1 VAGSINIVALRSVPG
16 MAEIKGIA
24 ARTAGW
30 SMRHRALAV
39 IGWLVFVAGTVVL
52 SGVLGTID
60 DETGGNH
67 GESARAEKLIN
78 AADFP
83 ERSGEMVLVRAK
95 DGRTIDDPEVQAALA
110 ELTRALDATG
120 VATERSKALPS
131 EDRSAALVAFDLAKA
146 DDVDRTLAAVD
157 GVQKAH
163 PSLDVAEAGDASGD
177 KFIGEE
183 LDKILNKVGIGSL
196 AVTFG
201 ILLVAFGAV
210 VAALLPVGLAITA
223 VIAAMG
229 LVALASR
236 AAPLS
241 DTTPHV
247 MLLIGLAVGVDYC
260 LFYIRRERE
269 ERARGNDKDR
279 ALLIA
284 AQTSGRSI
292 WISGLTVMVAMAGLL
307 FTGDSTFVSVGLGTM
322 LVVATAVL
330 GSLTVL
336 PALLSL
342 LGDKINVGRI
352 RRRKAVHSAR
362 STGRFWRAVLA
373 VVLRRPLV
381 SAILAVLALGAL
393 ATPALRLNI
402 QGEGLEDF
410 GDSIPTIN
418 TFRDIRDEFPGGAEP
433 ARVVVAADDV
443 TAAPVTAAIEK
454 FRAEALK
461 TGQLHEPIAV
471 VVSPDRSVAIVSVG
485 LSGSGT
491 DAATVK
497 ALKLL
502 RGTVIP
508 SVFHDVPQVRDVAVG
523 GEAAGSY
530 DFNQSLHRS
539 MPLVFLFVLGLTF
552 VLVLLSFRSL
562 VIAATTIVLNL
573 LSVAAAY
580 GVLVL
585 VFQDGHGAGL
595 LDFTPSGGITD
606 WLPLLLFVIL
616 FGLSMDYHVFVL
628 SRIREGY
635 DRGLTTRQAIADGI
649 AGTAGAITSA
659 AVVMVGVFGLFAFMP
674 LTSMKQ
680 IGLGLSVAVLL
691 DATLIRAI
699 LLPAVMALLGK
710 TNWYLPRWLGWLPKI
725 EHGAPSEPAAT
736 APSTYPAAEPATAGA
751 GAPH

>member
-1 VAGSINIVALRSVPG
+1 LLSVAFLT

-39 IGWLVFVAGTVVL
+39 LGWLVFVAGTVVL
-52 SGVLGTID
+52 SGMLGTVD

-67 GESARAEKLIN
+67 GESARAEKLIE

-83 ERSGEMVLVRAK
+83 ERSGEMVLVRG
-95 DGRTIDDPEVQAALA
+95 DGRTVDDAEVQAALA
-110 ELTRALDATG
+110 ELGRALDGTG
-120 VATERSKALPS
+120 VALDRSDPIPS
-131 EDRSAALVAFDLAKA
+131 EDRGAALVTFDLADP
-146 DDVDRTLAAVD
+146 DDVDKTLAAVD
-157 GVQKAH
+157 AVQKAH
-163 PSLDVAEAGDASGD
+163 PSLDVAQAGEASGD

-183 LDKILNKVGIGSL
+183 LEKILNKVGLASL

-201 ILLVAFGAV
+201 ILLVAFGAL
-210 VAALLPVGLAITA
+210 VAALLPVGLAVTA

-229 LVALASR
+229 LVAFASR
-236 AAPLS
+236 AVPLS

-292 WISGLTVMVAMAGLL
+292 WISGLTVMTAMAGLL
-307 FTGDSTFVSVGLGTM
+307 FTGDSTFMSIGVGTI

-342 LGDKINVGRI
+342 LGDKINFGRI
-352 RRRKAVHSAR
+352 RRRAAVHSAR
-362 STGRFWRAVLA
+362 STGRVWRALLS

-381 SAILAVLALGAL
+381 SALLAAIALGAL
-393 ATPALRLNI
+393 ATPALRLNLV
-402 QGEGLEDF
+402 GEGLDDF
-410 GDSIPTIN
+410 GDTIPTIN
-418 TFRDIRDEFPGGAEP
+418 TLRDIRDEFPGGDDP
-433 ARVVVAADDV
+433 AQVVVSADDV
-443 TAAPVTAAIEK
+443 TAAPVTGAIER
-454 FRAEALK
+454 FRTAALA
-461 TGQLHEPIAV
+461 TGQLHEPISV
-471 VVSPDRSVAIVSVG
+471 VVSPDRSVAVVSVG

-491 DAATVK
+491 DAASER
-497 ALKLL
+497 ALEVL

-508 SVFHDVPQVRDVAVG
+508 GAFDDVAGVSDVAVT
-523 GEAAGSY
+523 GEVAGSH
-530 DFNQSLHRS
+530 DFNESLKRS

-585 VFQDGHGAGL
+585 VFQDGHGSGL

-606 WLPLLLFVIL
+606 WLPLMLFVIL

-635 DRGLTTRQAIADGI
+635 DRGLTTRQAVADGI

-659 AVVMVGVFGLFAFMP
+659 AVVMVAVFALFAFMP

-680 IGLGLSVAVLL
+680 IGVGLSVAVLL
-691 DATLIRAI
+691 DATIIRAI

-710 TNWYLPRWLGWLPKI
+710 ANWYLPRWLGWLPHI
-725 EHGAPSEPAAT
+725 EHGASAPTPLPPVAPVATEPVGAAHK
-736 APSTYPAAEPATAGA
+736 P
-751 GAPH
+751 

>member
-1 VAGSINIVALRSVPG
+1 

-52 SGVLGTID
+52 SGFLGTVED
-60 DETGGNH
+60 DTGGNH
-67 GESARAEKLIN
+67 GEAARADKLIE

-83 ERSGEMVLVRAK
+83 ERSGEMVLVRG
-95 DGRTIDDPEVQAALA
+95 DGKTVDDPEFQAALA
-110 ELTRALDATG
+110 DLTRSLDATG
-120 VATERSKALPS
+120 VALERSEPVPS
-131 EDRSAALVAFDLAKA
+131 ADRTAALVTFDLADP
-146 DDVDRTLAAVD
+146 DDVDRTLDAVA

-163 PSLDVAEAGDASGD
+163 PSLVLAQAGEASGD

-183 LDKILNKVGIGSL
+183 LGRILNKVGLASL

-223 VIAAMG
+223 VVAAMG
-229 LVALASR
+229 LVAVASR
-236 AAPLS
+236 VAPVT

-269 ERARGNDKDR
+269 ERARGMDKDR

-292 WISGLTVMVAMAGLL
+292 WISGLTVMTAMAGLL
-307 FTGDSTFVSVGLGTM
+307 FTGDVTFVSIGVGTI

-342 LGDKINVGRI
+342 LGDRIDAGRL
-352 RRRKAVHSAR
+352 RRRRAVHTAR
-362 STGRFWRAVLA
+362 STGRVWRALLA
-373 VVLRRPLV
+373 AVLRRPLV
-381 SAILAVLALGAL
+381 SALLAAVALGAL
-393 ATPALRLNI
+393 AMPALRMNI
-402 QGEGLEDF
+402 QNEGLNDF
-410 GDSIPTIN
+410 GDTIPTIN
-418 TFRDIRDEFPGGAEP
+418 TLREIQAAYPGGADP
-433 ARVVVAADDV
+433 ARVVIAADDV
-443 TAAPVTAAIEK
+443 TAGPVTAAIER
-454 FRAEALK
+454 FRTEALA
-461 TGQLHEPIAV
+461 TGQLHEPISV

-485 LSGSGT
+485 LSGDGT
-491 DAATVK
+491 DAASEK
-497 ALKLL
+497 ALELL

-508 SVFHDVPQVRDVAVG
+508 AVFDEVPAVSDVAVG
-523 GEAAGSY
+523 GETAGGH
-530 DFNQSLHRS
+530 DFNESLHRS

-562 VIAATTIVLNL
+562 VLAATTIVLNL

-585 VFQDGHGAGL
+585 VFQDGHGSGL

-606 WLPLLLFVIL
+606 WLPLMLFVIL

-635 DRGLTTRQAIADGI
+635 DRGLTTRQAVADGI

-680 IGLGLSVAVLL
+680 IGVGLSVAVLI
-691 DATLIRAI
+691 DATVIRAI
-699 LLPAVMALLGK
+699 LLPAVMALLGRA
-710 TNWYLPRWLGWLPKI
+710 NWYLPRWLNWLPRV
-725 EHGAPSEPAAT
+725 EHGATSPTPPPVTPTAT
-736 APSTYPAAEPATAGA
+736 EAEPVGA
-751 GAPH
+751 RP

>member
-1 VAGSINIVALRSVPG
+1 

-67 GESARAEKLIN
+67 GESARAEKLIE

-83 ERSGEMVLVRAK
+83 ERSGEMVLVRAG
-95 DGRTIDDPEVQAALA
+95 GRTIDDPEIQAALA
-110 ELTRALDATG
+110 ELTRSLDATG
-120 VATERSKALPS
+120 VALERSEPLPS
-131 EDRSAALVAFDLAKA
+131 ADRTAALVTFDLANA
-146 DDVDRTLAAVD
+146 DDVDKTLDAVAA
-157 GVQKAH
+157 VQKAH
-163 PSLDVAEAGDASGD
+163 PSLTVAEAGDASGD

-183 LDKILNKVGIGSL
+183 LSKILNKVGIASL

-229 LVALASR
+229 LVAVASR

-292 WISGLTVMVAMAGLL
+292 WISGLTVMTAMAGLL
-307 FTGDSTFVSVGLGTM
+307 FTGDVTFVSIGIGTI

-342 LGDKINVGRI
+342 LGDRINAGRL
-352 RRRKAVHSAR
+352 RRRKKAAHTSR
-362 STGRFWRAVLA
+362 STGRAWRAVLA
-373 VVLRRPLV
+373 VVLRRPLL
-381 SAILAVLALGAL
+381 SALLAAVALGAL
-393 ATPALRLNI
+393 AMPALRLNI
-402 QGEGLEDF
+402 QGEGLNDF
-410 GDSIPTIN
+410 GDTIPTIN
-418 TFRDIRDEFPGGAEP
+418 TLRDIQAAYPGGAEP
-433 ARVVVAADDV
+433 AEVVIAADDV
-443 TAAPVTAAIEK
+443 TAAPVTAAIER
-454 FRAEALK
+454 FRAEAVA
-461 TGQLHEPIAV
+461 TGQLHEPISV
-471 VVSPDRSVAIVSVG
+471 TVSPDRSVAIVSVG

-491 DAATVK
+491 DSATEK
-497 ALKLL
+497 ALKVL

-508 SVFHDVPQVRDVAVG
+508 KVFDEVPSVSDVAVS

-530 DFNQSLHRS
+530 DFNRSLHKS

-552 VLVLLSFRSL
+552 VLVLLSFRSVVL
-562 VIAATTIVLNL
+562 AATTIVLNL

-585 VFQDGHGAGL
+585 IFQDGHGSRV
-595 LDFTPSGGITD
+595 LDFEPSGGITD
-606 WLPLLLFVIL
+606 WLPLMLFVIL

-635 DRGLTTRQAIADGI
+635 DRGLTTRQAVADGI

-659 AVVMVGVFGLFAFMP
+659 AVVMVGVFGLFALMP

-680 IGLGLSVAVLL
+680 IGVGLSVAVLL
-691 DATLIRAI
+691 DATVIRAI

-710 TNWYLPRWLGWLPKI
+710 ANWYLPRWLGWLPRI
-725 EHGAPSEPAAT
+725 EHGPASSPVAPVPPAQPT
-736 APSTYPAAEPATAGA
+736 AEPAGV

>member
-1 VAGSINIVALRSVPG
+1 
-16 MAEIKGIA
+16 MAEIKGIPARAAGVKGIA
-24 ARTAGW
+24 ARSAGW

-39 IGWLVFVAGTVVL
+39 IGWLVFVAVTVVL

-67 GESARAEKLIN
+67 GESARAEKLIE
-78 AADFP
+78 AANFP
-83 ERSGEMVLVRAK
+83 ERTGEMVLVRGA
-95 DGRTIDDPEVQAALA
+95 GRTVDDPEVQAALA
-110 ELTRALDATG
+110 ELGRALDATG
-120 VATERSKALPS
+120 VTKERSEPIVS
-131 EDRSAALVAFDLAKA
+131 ENKGAALVTFELLAK
-146 DDVDRTLAAVD
+146 DDVDKTLAAVD

-163 PSLDVAEAGDASGD
+163 PALDVAQAGDASGD

-183 LDKILNKVGIGSL
+183 LDKSLNKVGLYSL

-201 ILLVAFGAV
+201 ILLVAFGAF

-279 ALLIA
+279 ALMIA

-292 WISGLTVMVAMAGLL
+292 WISGLTVIVAMGGLL
-307 FTGDSTFVSVGLGTM
+307 FTGDVTFVSIGIGTI

-336 PALLSL
+336 PAMLSL
-342 LGDKINVGRI
+342 LGDKINFGRI
-352 RRRKAVHSAR
+352 RRRKAAHSTK
-362 STGRFWRAVLA
+362 STGRFWRAMLS

-381 SAILAVLALGAL
+381 SALLAAVALAAI
-393 ATPALRLNI
+393 ATPALRLNL
-402 QGEGLEDF
+402 QGETLEDF
-410 GDSIPTIN
+410 GDTIPTIN
-418 TFRDIRDEFPGGAEP
+418 TFRDIRDEFPGGNDP

-443 TAAPVTAAIEK
+443 TAAPVTAAIDR
-454 FRAEALK
+454 FRAAALA
-461 TGQLHEPIAV
+461 TGQMHEPISV
-471 VVSPDRSVAIVSVG
+471 SVSPDRKVAIVSVG
-485 LSGSGT
+485 LSGNGT
-491 DAATVK
+491 DAASEK

-508 SVFHDVPQVRDVAVG
+508 SAFDDVPAVSDVAVT

-530 DFNQSLHRS
+530 DFNRSLSRS

-580 GVLVL
+580 GVMVL
-585 VFQDGHGAGL
+585 VFQDGHGEKL
-595 LDFTPSGGITD
+595 LDFTSSGGITD
-606 WLPLLLFVIL
+606 WLPLMLFVIL

-635 DRGLTTRQAIADGI
+635 DRGLTTRQAVADGI

-659 AVVMVGVFGLFAFMP
+659 AVVMVAVFALFAFMP

-680 IGLGLSVAVLL
+680 IGVGLSVAVLL
-691 DATLIRAI
+691 DATIIRAI
-699 LLPAVMALLGK
+699 LLPAVMALLGNA
-710 TNWYLPRWLGWLPKI
+710 NWYLPRWLNWLPKV
-725 EHGAPSEPAAT
+725 EHGAAESPD
-736 APSTYPAAEPATAGA
+736 APLPTIHPATEPVGA
-751 GAPH
+751 GQRP